1 MKIKVQSVMS
11 DKTRVKDIDVTQMQ
25 IDTWHSGTLIQYAM
39 PNVSEIDRDFIKGL
53 FWDELGWDKM

>member
-1 MKIKVQSVMS
+1 MFIKVSS
-11 DKTRVKDIDVTQMQ
+11 ALTGKTRLKDIDVTSNQME
-25 IDTWHSGTLIQYAM
+25 DWKGGTLIQYAM